1 MFERYT
7 ERARRVLF
15 FARYEASQLGS
26 ISIETEHLLLGLIRE
41 GKGLTS
47 RIFARSHL
55 SLESIRK
62 EIEGRTVFREK
73 VSTSVEIPFSAET
86 KRVLQFAAEEA
97 DRLLHN
103 YIGTEHLL
111 LGILREERSVAAT
124 ILMEK
129 GMRLNTVREDIV
141 ALLNEK
147 TTLTRVKE
155 TPLLA
160 EFSRDLTE
168 AAMKNQLDP
177 LVGRHI
183 EIERVQQVLCRRTK
197 NNAVLIGEPGVGKT
211 AIVEGLA
218 QKIVYGDV
226 PHFLADK
233 RLLALDISLIVA
245 GTKYRGQF
253 EERLKAIMKEL
264 TENPNIIVF
273 IDELHT
279 LVGAGSAEG
288 SLDAANIL
296 KPALSRGEIR
306 CIGATTPSEYRKY
319 IEKDRS
325 LERRFQAIKVD
336 PPNERETIEV
346 LMGVKDRYETFHHV
360 EYTTEAI
367 EAAVYQSS
375 RYITD
380 RFLPDKAIDLVD
392 EAGARAKLR
401 EAGYSEEFGEI
412 NRSIRVAVEQM
423 ETAVSEKNFEKAQ
436 FYREQEVQARENL
449 QFVREKFDVKSSTR
463 RVVVGKGEIDEVVSK
478 WTGVPL
484 TSINQDEGDKLLH
497 MEDALH
503 NRVIS
508 QDAAISALSRAIR
521 RSRAGLKSPNRPVGS
536 FIFLGP
542 TGVGKTELARAIANF
557 LFGSDHALIR
567 FDMSEYMEKH
577 SVSKLIGSPPGYVG
591 HEEGGQLTEKVKRN
605 PYSVVLLDEVE
616 KAHPDLF
623 NILLQV
629 FEDGHLTDGLGNR
642 VNFKNTIII
651 MTSNIGARFIQKKA
665 SLGFQSADSGVI
677 SPQRQRHGA
686 RRGEEDVQPGV
697 HQPHRRDHRL
707 RGALGRRPPDHH
719 QAAREAGERQPGR
732 PPAPPRARAGSHRLD
747 HRADVQGSLVRRP
760 SAAPRDPALYR
771 GSAVRGAHPRAPQ
784 GGRHPGVP
792 RCGEPGVPSGRRDR
806 ERPPAGLTRLRMG
819 GPCHGYGAASAR
831 PLGSLARLR
840 SSKLMAWPLPGPSV
854 RAAAGRSQPPIMRVF
869 ALLLVALA
877 AAGEVRA
884 QTPPAGTPV
893 RPGPVRRRRAI
904 FPRRSAAR
912 PSRRPAGCPRPAP
925 ARSSTRSCS
934 ASRSRAEAP

>member
-55 SLESIRK
+55 SLENIRK

-111 LGILREERSVAAT
+111 LGILREERSVAAS

-141 ALLNEK
+141 QLLNEK
-147 TTLTRVKE
+147 TTLTRAAKE

-168 AAMKNQLDP
+168 SAMKNQLDP
-177 LVGRHI
+177 LVGREH
-183 EIERVQQVLCRRTK
+183 ELERVQQVLCRRTK

-233 RLLALDISLIVA
+233 RILALDISLIVA

-264 TENPNIIVF
+264 TDNPNIIVF

-306 CIGATTPSEYRKY
+306 CIGATTPAEYRKY

-336 PPNERETIEV
+336 PPGERETIEI
-346 LMGVKDRYETFHHV
+346 LLGVKDRYENFHHV
-360 EYTTEAI
+360 EYTREAI
-367 EAAVYQSS
+367 EAAVYQSN

-412 NRSIRVAVEQM
+412 NKSIRVAVEQW
-423 ETAVSEKNFEKAQ
+423 ENASSQKDFEKAQ
-436 FYREQEVQARENL
+436 FYREQEMAARENL
-449 QFVREKFDVKSSTR
+449 VSIREKFDVKSSAR
-463 RVVVGKGEIDEVVSK
+463 KVIVGKAEIDEVVSK
-478 WTGVPL
+478 WTGVPMA
-484 TSINQDEGDKLLH
+484 SINQDEGDKLLR
-497 MEDALH
+497 METELH
-503 NRVIS
+503 RRVIS
-508 QDAAISALSRAIR
+508 QERAISAISRAIR
-521 RSRAGLKSPNRPVGS
+521 RSRAGLKNPNRPVGS
-536 FIFLGP
+536 FVFLGP
-542 TGVGKTELARAIANF
+542 TGVGKTELARALANF

-605 PYSVVLLDEVE
+605 PYSVVLLDEIE
-616 KAHPDLF
+616 KAHPDIF

-651 MTSNIGARFIQKKA
+651 MTSNIGARFIQKK
-665 SLGFQSADSGVI
+665 SSMGFQSSDALAIDKSVSDMVLGEVKRTFNPEFINRIDEIIVFEALTDDDLRRIMALLVTQLNENLVDRKLSIALTPEVI
-677 SPQRQRHGA
+677 
-686 RRGEEDVQPGV
+686 DWII
-697 HQPHRRDHRL
+697 
-707 RGALGRRPPDHH
+707 
-719 QAAREAGERQPGR
+719 EAT
-732 PPAPPRARAGSHRLD
+732 
-747 HRADVQGSLVRRP
+747 
-760 SAAPRDPALYR
+760 
-771 GSAVRGAHPRAPQ
+771 
-784 GGRHPGVP
+784 
-792 RCGEPGVPSGRRDR
+792 CKDR
-806 ERPPAGLTRLRMG
+806 S
-819 GPCHGYGAASAR
+819 YGAR
-831 PLGSLARLR
+831 PL
-840 SSKLMAWPLPGPSV
+840 
-854 RAAAGRSQPPIMRVF
+854 
-869 ALLLVALA
+869 
-877 AAGEVRA
+877 
-884 QTPPAGTPV
+884 
-893 RPGPVRRRRAI
+893 RRAI
-904 FPRRSAAR
+904 QRYVEDPLSEELIRGHLRGGQIEVYLDAGALAY
-912 PSRRPAGCPRPAP
+912 RPAGEL
-925 ARSSTRSCS
+925 
-934 ASRSRAEAP
+934 EAGRKLA

>member
-47 RIFARSHL
+47 RVFARSHF

-62 EIEGRTVFREK
+62 EIEGQTVFLEK
-73 VSTSVEIPFSAET
+73 VSTSVEIPFSTET
-86 KRVLQFAAEEA
+86 KRVLQHAAEEA
-97 DRLLHN
+97 NRLLHD

-124 ILMEK
+124 ILSEK
-129 GMRLNTVREDIV
+129 GMRLSTVREDIV
-141 ALLNEK
+141 QLLNEK
-147 TTLTRVKE
+147 TTLIRVKE
-155 TPLLA
+155 TPLLT

-168 AAMKNQLDP
+168 EAMKKSLDP
-177 LVGRHI
+177 LVGRHV
-183 EIERVQQVLCRRTK
+183 ELERVQQVLCRRTK

-218 QKIVYGDV
+218 QKIACGDV

-233 RLLALDISLIVA
+233 RMLALDISLIVA

-264 TENPNIIVF
+264 IENPNTIVF

-306 CIGATTPSEYRKY
+306 CIGSTTPAEYRKY

-325 LERRFQAIKVD
+325 LERRFQAIKID
-336 PPNERETIEV
+336 PPTEAETFDI
-346 LMGVKDRYETFHHV
+346 LMGVKDHYETFHRV
-360 EYTTEAI
+360 TYSEEAM
-367 EAAVYQSS
+367 EAAVHQSS

-401 EAGYSEEFGEI
+401 EAGYSEEFREI
-412 NRSIRVAVEQM
+412 NKSIRVAVEQM
-423 ETAVSEKNFEKAQ
+423 ENATAKKDYERAQ
-436 FYREQEVQARENL
+436 FFREQEVLARENL
-449 QFVREKFDVKSSTR
+449 QFVREKFNVKSGSR
-463 RVVVGKGEIDEVVSK
+463 QVSVGKADINEIVSK
-478 WTGVPL
+478 WTGVPI
-484 TSINQDEGDKLLH
+484 TAINQDESTKLLN
-497 MEDALH
+497 MEEHLH
-503 NRVIS
+503 HRVIS
-508 QDAAISALSRAIR
+508 QETAISALARAIR

-542 TGVGKTELARAIANF
+542 TGVGKTELARALANF
-557 LFGSDHALIR
+557 LFGSDTSLIR

-591 HEEGGQLTEKVKRN
+591 YEEGGQLTEKVKRY
-605 PYSVVLLDEVE
+605 PYSVVLLDEIE

-642 VNFKNTIII
+642 VNFKNTIVI
-651 MTSNIGARFIQKKA
+651 MTSNIGTRYIQKQ
-665 SLGFQSADSGVI
+665 SSMGFQSTNAKEI
-677 SPQRQRHGA
+677 QRSMCEMVLGEV
-686 RRGEEDVQPGV
+686 RRTFNPEFVN
-697 HQPHRRDHRL
+697 
-707 RGALGRRPPDHH
+707 
-719 QAAREAGERQPGR
+719 
-732 PPAPPRARAGSHRLD
+732 RLD
-747 HRADVQGSLVRRP
+747 EIIVFESLSDDNLRQITKMLVTQ
-760 SAAPRDPALYR
+760 LNENL
-771 GSAVRGAHPRAPQ
+771 V
-784 GGRHPGVP
+784 
-792 RCGEPGVPSGRRDR
+792 DR
-806 ERPPAGLTRLRMG
+806 ELQISLTPDVVDWIIEMTCKDRS
-819 GPCHGYGAASAR
+819 YGAR
-831 PLGSLARLR
+831 PL
-840 SSKLMAWPLPGPSV
+840 
-854 RAAAGRSQPPIMRVF
+854 
-869 ALLLVALA
+869 
-877 AAGEVRA
+877 
-884 QTPPAGTPV
+884 
-893 RPGPVRRRRAI
+893 RRAI
-904 FPRRSAAR
+904 QRYVEDPLSEELIRGNLLGGNIEVYLDGGVLAYRTVGETLE
-912 PSRRPAGCPRPAP
+912 GCRLA
-925 ARSSTRSCS
+925 
-934 ASRSRAEAP
+934 